1 MSSIEDIF
9 KLMDKPLKP
18 SVRKERMKDRIINKL
33 NESLNLVKAMSDVD
47 DLNYGSPSKKYLNNK
62 GKEVGGKNVC
72 WGNSGFNG
80 SRSVRMIIG
89 NAIVEFNGTKAGL
102 NVEDSLNGVI
112 EGIETLIKHAQA
124 ISVEDWEGCWN
135 QMLSIRKK
143 KSKTND

>member
-18 SVRKERMKDRIINKL
+18 SIRKERMKDRVINKL
-33 NESLNLVKAMSDVD
+33 NESLDLVKAMSDVD
-47 DLNYGSPSKKYLNNK
+47 DLNYGSPSKKYLNKK

-89 NAIVEFNGTKAGL
+89 NAIVEFNGTKASL
-102 NVEDSLNGVI
+102 NVEDSLKGVI
-112 EGIETLIKHAQA
+112 GGIETLIKHAQT

-135 QMLSIRKK
+135 QMLIIRNK

>member
-18 SVRKERMKDRIINKL
+18 SVRKERMKDRVIKKL
-33 NESLNLVKAMSDVD
+33 NESLDLVKAMSDVD
-47 DLNYGSPSKKYLNNK
+47 DLNYGSPSKKYLNKK

-80 SRSVRMIIG
+80 KRSVRMIIG
-89 NAIVEFNGTKAGL
+89 NAIVEFNGTKASL
-102 NVEDSLNGVI
+102 NVDDSLKGVI
-112 EGIETLIKHAQA
+112 GGIETLIKHAQT
-124 ISVEDWEGCWN
+124 ISVEDWEDCWN